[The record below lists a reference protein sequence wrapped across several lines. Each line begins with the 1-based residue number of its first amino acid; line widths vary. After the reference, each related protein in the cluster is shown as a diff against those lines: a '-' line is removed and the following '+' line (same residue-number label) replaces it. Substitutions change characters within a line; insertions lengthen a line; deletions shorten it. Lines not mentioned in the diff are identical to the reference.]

1 MPSAT
6 LKIVS
11 HDLSLQ
17 VMVLTKT
24 ALLHIC
30 GFCVLFNH
38 LLQLTISSF
47 VFYSLNIIALNSLS
61 TVLMSRLSLLSSLSW
76 NNFFFI

>member
-30 GFCVLFNH
+30 GFCLLFNH
-38 LLQLTISSF
+38 LLQLTYF
-47 VFYSLNIIALNSLS
+47 PRLFF
-61 TVLMSRLSLLSSLSW
+61 TV
-76 NNFFFI
+76 